1 MTSDDAPAV
10 GPGAR
15 VVLHFEL
22 SLPDGTSAL
31 STFGE
36 DPVEIAW
43 GDGTLCP
50 GMELALL
57 GLHAG
62 DEQTLTLTPGQAFGL
77 RDPSLVQRMPMSDFP
92 PDLRPEAGQIIAFT
106 VPNGEETAGAVLA
119 IDGDEVEVDFNHP
132 LAGMD
137 VTFRVKVL
145 AVEQSAARP

>member
-1 MTSDDAPAV
+1 VTSDDAPAV